1 MSINNITTENKIIHP
16 LKNLW
21 CRDTYAH
28 YIIKNSNHNPFRQGK
43 GYNIRH
49 CTYCNNCRGAHSL
62 EEIKPYPY
70 IYYWNN
76 LDKSKYNFVNMFV
89 NIVSVINR
97 DKSKINS
104 FSSFNEKISKINKM
118 NFIEVLQLWH
128 ELSCH
133 YRKIAKELPKKRD
146 WKSPIPHV
154 TKSSGYVFADD
165 VPGFYLDDKTLE
177 DNAWAFVRMTRF
189 CNTYL
194 TFNNKIKKQ
203 ENVTIWEICLGEI
216 NCKEGVHNINESICI
231 ENFLTGICSC
241 NTKEEIDSM
250 KLTLQE
256 EINNLEKLIFSTDIK
271 QHGHITFNINK
282 KKSELNNIQ
291 RKIHYTEYGMKPW
304 NIQFEEY
311 IVQLEEKRKKEEEEE
326 ANRIKPD
333 WDHNIIKTE
342 EIKIGKLTKISLKIN
357 KK

>member
-1 MSINNITTENKIIHP
+1 MSTNDTTTDKIIQP
-16 LKNLW
+16 PKNLW
-21 CRDTYAH
+21 CRETYAH
-28 YIIKNSNHNPFRQGK
+28 YIIKNNNYNPFRQGK

-62 EEIKPYPY
+62 EEIRTYPY

-89 NIVSVINR
+89 NIISVINR

-104 FSSFNEKISKINKM
+104 FSSFNEKISKINTM

-128 ELSCH
+128 DLSCY

-189 CNTYL
+189 CNTYI

-231 ENFLTGICSC
+231 ENFLTGKCSC
-241 NTKEEIDSM
+241 NTKEEFDSI
-250 KLTLQE
+250 KLNLQE
-256 EINNLEKLIFSTDIK
+256 EINNLEEINNSTNTK
-271 QHGHITFNINK
+271 EYEHINK
-282 KKSELNNIQ
+282 KKSELNDMQ
-291 RKIHYTEYGMKPW
+291 RKIHYTECGMKPW

-311 IVQLEEKRKKEEEEE
+311 NVQLEEKRKKDE

-333 WDHNIIKTE
+333 WEHNMIKTE
-342 EIKIGKLTKISLKIN
+342 EIKLGKVTKISLKIN

>member
-1 MSINNITTENKIIHP
+1 MSTNDTTTDNKIIQP
-16 LKNLW
+16 PKNLW
-21 CRDTYAH
+21 CRETYAH
-28 YIIKNSNHNPFRQGK
+28 YIIKTNNHNPFRQGK

-62 EEIKPYPY
+62 EEIRTYPY

-76 LDKSKYNFVNMFV
+76 LDKSKYNFVNMFI
-89 NIVSVINR
+89 NIISVINR

-104 FSSFNEKISKINKM
+104 FSSFNEKISKINTM
-118 NFIEVLQLWH
+118 NFIEVLQLWYD
-128 ELSCH
+128 LSCH
-133 YRKIAKELPKKRD
+133 YRKIAKELPKKQY

-231 ENFLTGICSC
+231 ENFLTGKCSC
-241 NTKEEIDSM
+241 NTKEEFDSI
-250 KLTLQE
+250 KLNLQE
-256 EINNLEKLIFSTDIK
+256 EINNSTNTK
-271 QHGHITFNINK
+271 EYEHINK
-282 KKSELNNIQ
+282 KKSELNDMQ
-291 RKIHYTEYGMKPW
+291 RKIHYTECGMKPW

-311 IVQLEEKRKKEEEEE
+311 NVQLEEKRKKDE

-333 WDHNIIKTE
+333 WEHNMIKTE
-342 EIKIGKLTKISLKIN
+342 EIKLGKVTKISLKIN